1 MKQLEYLSKNM
12 SVSDALG
19 VAAVSLI
26 KATVCTAI
34 LVAII
39 LSGIADAIIA
49 QAIITFPY
57 AVIPAIV
64 ITYIS
69 VGKKWGSTLLE
80 NIAIGI
86 VSGVAIAL
94 LMRMVGVVIVMMI
107 DIMGIQNT
115 ILSVVL
121 ESGFAVI
128 WLYLDLKKWIKED
141 SEYKARHESKVSDD
155 AARQSVAGEHENN

>member
-1 MKQLEYLSKNM
+1 
-12 SVSDALG
+12 
-19 VAAVSLI
+19 
-26 KATVCTAI
+26 
-34 LVAII
+34 
-39 LSGIADAIIA
+39 
-49 QAIITFPY
+49 
-57 AVIPAIV
+57 
-64 ITYIS
+64 
-69 VGKKWGSTLLE
+69 
-80 NIAIGI
+80 
-86 VSGVAIAL
+86 
-94 LMRMVGVVIVMMI
+94 MVGVVIVMMI